1 MPPAGFFS
9 RKPRTGES
17 APSGSSNSI
26 FAFGNSTN
34 TTVTPCS
41 GRVCGSDTRAPS
53 ASRYSEAAAARS
65 GTTIATWLSRPITRF
80 PRSWLR
86 PEPDELDLDQ
96 RPLAE
101 PFPEKTPQHATRRLA
116 QGLVVTPLRR
126 RQRIDRF
133 GQGVADGGSRLR
145 GGFGKADQ
153 TDLRRRGQQ
162 TGAI

>member
-1 MPPAGFFS
+1 MPPAGLFS

-26 FAFGNSTN
+26 FVFGNSTN
-34 TTVTPCS
+34 TTVTPCA

-53 ASRYSEAAAARS
+53 ASRYSNAAAASS
-65 GTTIATWLSRPITRF
+65 GTTIAIWLRRPITPF
-80 PRSWLR
+80 PRSWFR

-101 PFPEKTPQHATRRLA
+101 PFSEKTPQYATRRLA
-116 QGLVVTPLRR
+116 QGLVVAPLRR
-126 RQRIDRF
+126 RQSIHRF
-133 GQGVADGGSRLR
+133 DQGVANSGSRLR

-153 TDLRRRGQQ
+153 SDLRRRRQR
-162 TGAI
+162 TG